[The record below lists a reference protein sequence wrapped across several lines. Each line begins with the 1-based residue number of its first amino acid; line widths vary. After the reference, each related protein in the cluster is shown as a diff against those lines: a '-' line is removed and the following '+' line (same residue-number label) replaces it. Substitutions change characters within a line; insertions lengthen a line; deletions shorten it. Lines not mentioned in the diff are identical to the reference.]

1 MKYLFLAYR
10 EERPPDDLS
19 GTERAAQ
26 EACSASDAALRQ
38 AGHLLAA
45 ETCQGGSSAATVRV
59 RSGHVAVAEGPYART
74 KEQLSGLYLID
85 AADLNEAIRVASR
98 MPQALL
104 GPIEVRLLSET
115 PGPVGPAV
123 DGGQRTLDAPLAAEP
138 AVATAAW

>member
-10 EERPPDDLS
+10 EAKPPDDLS
-19 GTERAAQ
+19 GAERAALD
-26 EACSASDAALRQ
+26 ECPASDAALRR
-38 AGHLLAA
+38 AGHLLGA

-74 KEQLSGLYLID
+74 REQLSGLYLID

-104 GPIEVRLLSET
+104 GPIEVRPLSAT
-115 PGPVGPAV
+115 PGAVGPAV
-123 DGGQRTLDAPLAAEP
+123 GGGQCTMDGPTAAEP
-138 AVATAAW
+138 EGAAVW